1 MALPLKLNQK
11 LLFLFFNAGIGRRS
25 TTSQGSIQ
33 TLNNISNEVFEEEDL
48 SSRTV
53 SVDKISTITEV
64 SYDITGWAL
73 KNGPPFVQK
82 KVHFPKFTTLYAMSS
97 HQTNLF

>member
-1 MALPLKLNQK
+1 MALPLKLSQK

-64 SYDITGWAL
+64 SYDITG
-73 KNGPPFVQK
+73 
-82 KVHFPKFTTLYAMSS
+82 
-97 HQTNLF
+97 